1 MGNANTNKTGS
12 LHQSA
17 HKFDEYILAEENIKL
32 KSIKK
37 NFLKSNP
44 ILGTYW
50 VVHIVDYWC
59 LLLNGSL
66 TIYQGSQFSSTR
78 ASPRA
83 MVFPRNKAAESTTQ
97 EIDTESH
104 RQKWTQELQSVI
116 SATLYWSKL
125 ISNLARNL
133 FTKQK

>member
-1 MGNANTNKTGS
+1 M
-12 LHQSA
+12 
-17 HKFDEYILAEENIKL
+17 
-32 KSIKK
+32 
-37 NFLKSNP
+37 
-44 ILGTYW
+44 GTYW

-66 TIYQGSQFSSTR
+66 TIYQGSQFSFTW

-83 MVFPRNKAAESTTQ
+83 MVFPRNKAAESTMQ

-104 RQKWTQELQSVI
+104 PQKWTQELQSVI
-116 SATLYWSKL
+116 SAILYWSKL
-125 ISNLARNL
+125 ISNLAQNV